1 MSGISWPAHWTHFRS
16 MSVAESLDEQI
27 VLVMWA
33 YRQSLRVE
41 TSDHVR
47 EALQLTEA
55 LSLHLLGIAG
65 EALRCATALLQPA
78 MAGKLLPGAR
88 ACSGAPPGAG
98 APAAGA
104 AGVGAAL
111 ARLRELAGLEQ
122 ACCRDGARC
131 CAASPEAW
139 PPVADLMLGHCRR
152 AEELLQDVAPL
163 QQREVEGGFELQL
176 NLKKLQLKAKRLG
189 EANVLLASQLS
200 WTGLF
205 LPTRPPPPAAFEV
218 RFCCAFR
225 HWVEGIAGE
234 AFLSLGRPLRLVEL
248 GVQAGELA
256 EHLLSRYDWIHWTG
270 VDLMIDADGN
280 KYGFGQNRSLDL
292 AAARAKLQH
301 FGPLPRVR
309 VLMPMSTSRAARLL
323 RREGARVDLLVLDA
337 RLSFEGLAEDVRAW
351 LPLLAPGARLVG
363 RWGAAVVAEFMRS
376 ERRLHRLRL
385 GSQQDG
391 AQWTVDVS

>member
-1 MSGISWPAHWTHFRS
+1 M
-16 MSVAESLDEQI
+16 
-27 VLVMWA
+27 
-33 YRQSLRVE
+33 
-41 TSDHVR
+41 
-47 EALQLTEA
+47 
-55 LSLHLLGIAG
+55 
-65 EALRCATALLQPA
+65 
-78 MAGKLLPGAR
+78 
-88 ACSGAPPGAG
+88 
-98 APAAGA
+98 
-104 AGVGAAL
+104 
-111 ARLRELAGLEQ
+111 RELAGLEQ
-122 ACCRDGARC
+122 ALAT
-131 CAASPEAW
+131 
-139 PPVADLMLGHCRR
+139 VADPRGAFCDSAGEGPLLSGGR

-218 RFCCAFR
+218 RFCCGFR
-225 HWVEGIAGE
+225 HWVEGIASE

-292 AAARAKLQH
+292 A
-301 FGPLPRVR
+301 
-309 VLMPMSTSRAARLL
+309 
-323 RREGARVDLLVLDA
+323 GARVDLLVLDA
-337 RLSFEGLAEDVRAW
+337 RFSPEGLAEDLRRASW
-351 LPLLAPGARLVG
+351 GAHPSPRQPDGAGTGVDVLARKGSAFGSIVTSRFARSELGLISRSSGEAGARGYNRLVG
-363 RWGAAVVAEFMRS
+363 RWGAAVVAELMGS